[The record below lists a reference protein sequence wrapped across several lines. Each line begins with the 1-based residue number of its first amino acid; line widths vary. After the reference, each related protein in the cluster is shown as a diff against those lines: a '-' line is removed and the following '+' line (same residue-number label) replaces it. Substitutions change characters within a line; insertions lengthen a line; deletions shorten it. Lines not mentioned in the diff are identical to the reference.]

1 MSTDTAGRIKNLI
14 AKFVLKYNYWGYLFS
29 RIRRKPTSYALL
41 KSIMG
46 VAPEV
51 DGTVTLYYCPELV
64 DGTDDNHLTTIIEHE
79 GMHLLN
85 KHISR
90 ALRVLSNEVM
100 LGRMKMKAEIWNVAA
115 DCCVN
120 MQAKIL
126 EPVIINGEPWPP
138 QLPAK
143 YQLPENKLTEWYY
156 FELLQR
162 ADKAAKNQQQME
174 CPLLKGLN
182 GNGQGKEGKEE
193 SDQGQGK
200 GKSPGKGKGQK
211 GKGKGSQ
218 PQQQPGSGGG
228 NPCNNC
234 PVSQAGDCGGIPC
247 DGKGGFDNHDLWRE
261 NVKSVA
267 DLSSL
272 SRKVDSYVQD
282 IIKDSV
288 KNFNRDRGTIPG
300 HIAQLIQS
308 ALDPPKAPYYQI
320 IRKLIRASR
329 LSKFKRSH
337 TKINRKRTYVFR
349 LGEKRFENLPKIS
362 PFPGRTR
369 DFSFFVVI
377 IIDTSGSM
385 NVDDIREGLS
395 GIKNVI
401 ENDKHTK
408 VIVLEVDTTVEK
420 EYDVKKVRDI
430 QFKVKGRGGTTLYPG
445 LKRARELQPDV
456 VLAFTDGGTEN
467 INQIPRKKLPKKIIW
482 VVQKESQGG
491 TASQLNETGF
501 VVRI

>member
-1 MSTDTAGRIKNLI
+1 MSIPTAERMKNLI

-29 RIRRKPTSYALL
+29 RIRRKPISYAIL

-46 VAPEV
+46 VAPEP
-51 DGTVTLYYCPELV
+51 DGTITLYYCPELV
-64 DGTDDNHLTTIIEHE
+64 DGTDDNHLTTVIEHE

-85 KHISR
+85 KHVSR

-100 LGRMKMKAEIWNVAA
+100 MGRMKMKAQLWNIAA

-120 MQAKIL
+120 MQANIK
-126 EPVIINGEPWPP
+126 EPIIINGKPWPP
-138 QLPAK
+138 QLPEK
-143 YQLPENKLTEWYY
+143 YHLPEGKLTEWYY
-156 FELLQR
+156 FELLKR
-162 ADKAAKNQQQME
+162 ADKAAKSMKQMK

-182 GNGQGKEGKEE
+182 GENQGQEKSDNGQDQPGKGSGK
-193 SDQGQGK
+193 GK
-200 GKSPGKGKGQK
+200 GKSKNKGQE
-211 GKGKGSQ
+211 GS
-218 PQQQPGSGGG
+218 G
-228 NPCNNC
+228 NPCENC
-234 PVSQAGDCGGIPC
+234 PVTADGECGGIPC
-247 DGKGGFDNHDLWRE
+247 DGKGGFDNHDMWRE

-337 TKINRKRTYVFR
+337 TKINRKRTYVFS
-349 LGEKRFENLPKIS
+349 LGEKQFKNLPKIS

-369 DFSFFVVI
+369 DFTFFVVI

-408 VIVLEVDTTVEK
+408 VIVLEVDTVVEK

-430 QFKVKGRGGTTLYPG
+430 EFKVKGRGGTTLYPG

-482 VVQKESQGG
+482 VVQKESEGG

>member
-1 MSTDTAGRIKNLI
+1 MSDVTAGRIKNLI

-29 RIRRKPTSYALL
+29 RIRRKPISYAIL

-46 VAPEV
+46 VAPET

-64 DGTDDNHLTTIIEHE
+64 DATDDKHLTTIIEHE

-90 ALRVLSNEVM
+90 ALRVISNEVM
-100 LGRMKMKAEIWNVAA
+100 MGRMKMKAEIWNVSA

-120 MQAKIL
+120 MQANIK

-138 QLPAK
+138 QLPAR
-143 YQLPENKLTEWYY
+143 YQLPDDKLTEWYY
-156 FELLQR
+156 FELLKR
-162 ADKAAKNQQQME
+162 ADKAAKNRKQMK
-174 CPLLKGLN
+174 CPILEGLKGN
-182 GNGQGKEGKEE
+182 GKGGQKDSDEDGKGEPGGK
-193 SDQGQGK
+193 GK
-200 GKSPGKGKGQK
+200 GKSKSKDKSEGE
-211 GKGKGSQ
+211 GS
-218 PQQQPGSGGG
+218 GG
-228 NPCNNC
+228 NPCDSC
-234 PVSQAGDCGGIPC
+234 PVHEDGECSGIEP
-247 DGKGGFDNHDLWRE
+247 GKGGFDNHDVWRE

-320 IRKLIRASR
+320 IRKLVRASR

-349 LGEKRFENLPKIS
+349 LGEKGFENLPKIS

-369 DFSFFVVI
+369 DFSFFIVI

-385 NVDDIREGLS
+385 NEGDIKEGLS

-408 VIVLEVDTTVEK
+408 VIVLEVDTAVEK
-420 EYDVKKVRDI
+420 EYEVKKVRDI

-467 INQIPRKKLPKKIIW
+467 INQISRKKLPRKIIW
-482 VVQKESQGG
+482 VVQKETLGG
-491 TASQLNETGF
+491 TARQLNETGF

>member
-1 MSTDTAGRIKNLI
+1 MNDETAERIKNLI

-29 RIRRKPTSYALL
+29 RIRRKPVSFEML

-46 VAPEV
+46 VAPEP

-64 DGTDDNHLTTIIEHE
+64 DKTDNKHLTTIIEHE

-85 KHISR
+85 KHVSR
-90 ALRVLSNEVM
+90 ALRILSNEVM
-100 LGRMKMKAEIWNVAA
+100 MGRMKMKAEIWNISA

-120 MQAKIL
+120 MQANIK
-126 EPVIINGEPWPP
+126 EPVIINGTPWPP

-143 YQLPENKLTEWYY
+143 YNLPEGKLTEWYY
-156 FELLQR
+156 FELLKR
-162 ADKAAKNQQQME
+162 ADKAGKNQQQMQ

-182 GNGQGKEGKEE
+182 GKQGDGKDDQGQDGQGKNGQG
-193 SDQGQGK
+193 QGQ
-200 GKSPGKGKGQK
+200 
-211 GKGKGSQ
+211 
-218 PQQQPGSGGG
+218 
-228 NPCNNC
+228 NPCDNC
-234 PVSQAGDCGGIPC
+234 QVSADGDCSGIPC
-247 DGKGGFDNHDLWRE
+247 DGKGGFDNHDVWRE

-282 IIKDSV
+282 IIKESV

-308 ALDPPKAPYYQI
+308 ALEPPRAPYYQI

-337 TKINRKRTYVFR
+337 TKINRKRTYVFQ
-349 LGEKRFENLPKIS
+349 LGKEGFENLPKIS
-362 PFPGRTR
+362 PFPGKTR
-369 DFSFFVVI
+369 DFSFFIVI
-377 IIDTSGSM
+377 LIDTSGSM
-385 NVDDIREGLS
+385 DEDDIKEGLS

-408 VIVLEVDTTVEK
+408 VIVLEVDTAVEK
-420 EYDVKKVRDI
+420 EYTVKKVRDI

-456 VLAFTDGGTEN
+456 LLAFTDGGCEN
-467 INQIPRKKLPKKIIW
+467 VNSIPRKKLPRRIIW
-482 VVQKESQGG
+482 VVQKESKGG
-491 TASQLNETGF
+491 TASTLNETGF
-501 VVRI
+501 VVRV